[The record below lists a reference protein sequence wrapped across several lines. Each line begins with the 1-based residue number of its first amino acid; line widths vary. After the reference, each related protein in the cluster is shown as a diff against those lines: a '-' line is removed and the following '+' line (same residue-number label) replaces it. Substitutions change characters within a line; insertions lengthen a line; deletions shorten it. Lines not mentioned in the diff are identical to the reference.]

1 MLQVGP
7 LLALITRTMIKVKEY
22 RNFSLWHEV
31 NLDMYSG
38 EDAIDLL
45 NEKESYAREE
55 AELWNNGKDYRLY
68 VTRKRNDLIIR
79 FLRRHQSC
87 ICDRWITQK
96 IDHYKIV

>member
-1 MLQVGP
+1 
-7 LLALITRTMIKVKEY
+7 MIKVKEY

-55 AELWNNGKDYRLY
+55 AERWNSGKNYRLY
-68 VTRKRNDLIIR
+68 VTRRRNDLIIR
-79 FLRRHQSC
+79 FVRRFPSFTY
-87 ICDRWITQK
+87 DRWITHK

>member
-1 MLQVGP
+1 
-7 LLALITRTMIKVKEY
+7 MIKVKEY

-55 AELWNNGKDYRLY
+55 AERWNSGKDYRLY
-68 VTRKRNDLIIR
+68 VTRKENDLIIR
-79 FLRRHQSC
+79 FLKRVENVLWFGRS
-87 ICDRWITQK
+87 ISSEYCDRWITHK

>member
-1 MLQVGP
+1 
-7 LLALITRTMIKVKEY
+7 MIKVKEY
-22 RNFSLWHEV
+22 RNFSLWHQV

-55 AELWNNGKDYRLY
+55 AARWYSGKNYRLY
-68 VTRKRNDLIIR
+68 VTRKENDLIIR
-79 FLRRHQSC
+79 FLRRIPFC
-87 ICDRWITQK
+87 PYDRWITHK